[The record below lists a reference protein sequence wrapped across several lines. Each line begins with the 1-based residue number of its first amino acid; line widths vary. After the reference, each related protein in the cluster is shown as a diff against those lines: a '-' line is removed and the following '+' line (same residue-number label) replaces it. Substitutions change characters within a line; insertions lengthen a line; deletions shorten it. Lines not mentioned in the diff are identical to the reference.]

1 MDRQLKTPSFI
12 IYEDK
17 LNENLIQ
24 LNQSLSAT
32 WGNCIIGYSYKTNS
46 LPWIVD
52 FMNKK
57 GCYAE
62 VVSNVEYELALK
74 YGNIPKKIIF
84 NGPNKGKNNFFEA
97 LKRGSIVNI
106 DSWQEINWLE
116 ELKLSSDVGIG
127 IRVNFDLEKDCPLET
142 VMGDEGGRFGFSY
155 ENGDLKRIIDQ
166 INKLEH
172 VKVNGIHLHNSSKTR
187 SIKIFEAISKKAC
200 EIADLFEYELDFIN
214 VGGGFFGGLPDR
226 PTFLDY
232 MKSISSILSNRF
244 DSKHTK
250 LIVEPG
256 ASLIASPI
264 SFLCEVIDVKD
275 TVKKRIVTVNGSRNN
290 IDPFMNKT
298 NYFLDLLVQD
308 ENRNTINEQVIC
320 GYTCMEHDRLIKL
333 EDKTELEAGD
343 RLLFNNVG
351 SYTMCFSPLFIEYF
365 PIVYVKKDTNYT
377 CVREAWGVEEYCQKS
392 IVNKEQNKEI
402 E

>member
-1 MDRQLKTPSFI
+1 VKMIERQLNTPSFI

-17 LNENLIQ
+17 LNNNLIE
-24 LNQSLSAT
+24 LNQALSAT
-32 WGNCIIGYSYKTNS
+32 WCNYIIGYSFKTNS
-46 LPWIVD
+46 LPWIID

-57 GCYAE
+57 GIYAE

-74 YGNIPKKIIF
+74 YRNLPTNIIF
-84 NGPNKGKNNFFEA
+84 NGPNKGKFRFFEA
-97 LKRGSIVNI
+97 IKGGSIVNI
-106 DSWQEINWLE
+106 DSWQEIKWLE
-116 ELKLSSDVGIG
+116 ELKLNSDIGIG
-127 IRVNFDLEKDCPLET
+127 VRVNFDLEKDCPFET

-166 INKLEH
+166 INRLEH
-172 VKVNGIHLHNSSKTR
+172 IKVNGIHLHNSSKTR
-187 SIKIFEAISKKAC
+187 SIKIFEAIARKAC

-226 PTFLDY
+226 PTFLEY
-232 MKSISSILSNRF
+232 MKSISTILSNRF
-244 DSKHTK
+244 NSEVTK

-275 TVKKRIVTVNGSRNN
+275 TIKKRIVTVNGSRNN

-308 ENRNTINEQVIC
+308 KDRNSVTEQVIC

-333 EDKTELEAGD
+333 QDKKELQTGD
-343 RLLFNNVG
+343 RLLFNYVG

-365 PIVYVKKDTNYT
+365 PSVYVLKDNDFT

-392 IVNKEQNKEI
+392 FVNQDFIN
-402 E
+402 